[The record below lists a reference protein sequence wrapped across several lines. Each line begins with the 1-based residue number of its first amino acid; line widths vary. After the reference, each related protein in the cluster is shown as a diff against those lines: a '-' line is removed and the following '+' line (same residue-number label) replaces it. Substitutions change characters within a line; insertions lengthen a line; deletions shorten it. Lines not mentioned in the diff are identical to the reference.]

1 MCNVP
6 QIIAEAAAD
15 RKRQKLC
22 PIETEASAA
31 RTAFGSI
38 NNDGVR
44 SSPSE
49 RCFCTSDISQLDRH
63 RWHDQPPSSLRR
75 LAATQ
80 PYLGTPGDANV
91 VGNLG
96 SRHVSPPFQRQRPG
110 RLPSSPMANSRS
122 GARMRVRAQGSERRT
137 LRSVSDVTGN

>member
-6 QIIAEAAAD
+6 QIVAEAAAD

-31 RTAFGSI
+31 GTAFGSI

-49 RCFCTSDISQLDRH
+49 RCFRTSDISQLDRH
-63 RWHDQPPSSLRR
+63 RWHDQPPSNLRR
-75 LAATQ
+75 FATAQ
-80 PYLGTPGDANV
+80 PHLGAPGDANV
-91 VGNLG
+91 IG
-96 SRHVSPPFQRQRPG
+96 SGDEVNARSLRRFCTSCGVS
-110 RLPSSPMANSRS
+110 A
-122 GARMRVRAQGSERRT
+122 
-137 LRSVSDVTGN
+137 

>member
-15 RKRQKLC
+15 RKCQKLC

-31 RTAFGSI
+31 RAAFGSI

-49 RCFCTSDISQLDRH
+49 RGFCTSDISQLDRH
-63 RWHDQPPSSLRR
+63 RWHDQSPSSLRR
-75 LAATQ
+75 LSTTQ
-80 PYLGTPGDANV
+80 PYLDAIGSVDDFTPPAIW
-91 VGNLG
+91 
-96 SRHVSPPFQRQRPG
+96 SASG
-110 RLPSSPMANSRS
+110 RRS
-122 GARMRVRAQGSERRT
+122 LHAP
-137 LRSVSDVTGN
+137 

>member
-1 MCNVP
+1 MRNVP

-15 RKRQKLC
+15 RKCQKLC

-44 SSPSE
+44 PSPSE

-63 RWHDQPPSSLRR
+63 RWHDQPPSRLRR
-75 LAATQ
+75 LVPDFRAIKQDRKSEASD
-80 PYLGTPGDANV
+80 LRV
-91 VGNLG
+91 
-96 SRHVSPPFQRQRPG
+96 
-110 RLPSSPMANSRS
+110 SSPAMTWRGQSVTPERPLSRNVGCKS
-122 GARMRVRAQGSERRT
+122 NGIHFSI
-137 LRSVSDVTGN
+137 L